1 MRNSTADFENPRAP
15 RPVRPSDLPTDAPW
29 TRTEA
34 GQRESIRIEGMKIGQ
49 TAVQSIGMDTRDPWG
64 APKRLPD
71 YALAVSLLFTKATNQ
86 TIILGTPPKHVL
98 STSILWSSL
107 AHDKRFEQVPMNE
120 AAPGDIVIGSGWQ
133 QGADGYAGIVVDHG
147 RIVSNSGQGVQ
158 DNSSLLEIQRSHPG
172 MIAFRYVGFWNY
184 YRSKP
189 LANAGFNADEPR
201 LPAGQPGGGQWTSG
215 GAAKAAPAPTPRPQ
229 QQKAKPEQPST
240 DNNDDNDPKTVGQAA
255 KETAQAFLSGLA
267 SNLRGI
273 LFPSEPDR
281 EPSKPKSLM
290 QLAKEVDEAADNI
303 DMTKPKGLGH
313 AMAAG
318 AAIAAGEAVSEGAA
332 ASASKAEPS
341 GLDAIS
347 EAKARVQASRDTY
360 GGADAQNMG
369 KPRSSESKGDAN
381 DGSGGK
387 GSANENTKNA
397 ASRGTSRHSDKPGN
411 LPDQLRD
418 KYPDTNLEFT
428 KPGVKGQD
436 VKVVGGKH
444 PSEYPD
450 SEWSPGAD
458 HGDFKPDTPGGAK
471 TFNHDQKNKW
481 TEPTQK
487 VPYDPTTGKLK

>member
-1 MRNSTADFENPRAP
+1 M
-15 RPVRPSDLPTDAPW
+15 
-29 TRTEA
+29 
-34 GQRESIRIEGMKIGQ
+34 
-49 TAVQSIGMDTRDPWG
+49 
-64 APKRLPD
+64 
-71 YALAVSLLFTKATNQ
+71 
-86 TIILGTPPKHVL
+86 
-98 STSILWSSL
+98 
-107 AHDKRFEQVPMNE
+107 
-120 AAPGDIVIGSGWQ
+120 
-133 QGADGYAGIVVDHG
+133 
-147 RIVSNSGQGVQ
+147 
-158 DNSSLLEIQRSHPG
+158 
-172 MIAFRYVGFWNY
+172 VG
-184 YRSKP
+184 K
-189 LANAGFNADEPR
+189 
-201 LPAGQPGGGQWTSG
+201 
-215 GAAKAAPAPTPRPQ
+215 
-229 QQKAKPEQPST
+229 
-240 DNNDDNDPKTVGQAA
+240 AA

-267 SNLRGI
+267 SILRGI
-273 LFPSEPDR
+273 LFPSAPDR
-281 EPSKPKSLM
+281 EPSKPKNLM

-318 AAIAAGEAVSEGAA
+318 AAIAAGEVVSEGAT

-347 EAKARVQASRDTY
+347 DAKARVQASRDTY

-397 ASRGTSRHSDKPGN
+397 ASRGTSRHSDKSGN

-450 SEWSPGAD
+450 SDWSPGAD
-458 HGDFKPDTPGGAK
+458 HADFKPDTPGGTK